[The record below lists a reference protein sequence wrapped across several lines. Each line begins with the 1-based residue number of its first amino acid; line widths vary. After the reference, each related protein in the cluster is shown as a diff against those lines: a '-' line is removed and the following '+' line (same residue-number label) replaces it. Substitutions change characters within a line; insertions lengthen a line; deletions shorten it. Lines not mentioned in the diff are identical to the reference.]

1 MYLPQD
7 VVYGETILTFIGRKK
22 LKIENYRNL
31 LVYHDETIRIQAKP
45 YQIKILG
52 KHLYIEYYDKD
63 EMEICGI
70 ITTITFE

>member
-31 LVYHDETIRIQAKP
+31 ILYHDEKIRIQAKP
-45 YQIKILG
+45 YQVVIQG
-52 KHLYIEYYDKD
+52 KHLYIGYYDKD
-63 EMEICGI
+63 EMEICGT